1 MPKSNKTYIHSINNI
16 AVLSICVLGLY
27 LLYRYIKALESDILA
42 LRKDLAQGPQCTK
55 ELANTKTLSTT
66 QTHSEEQDENDDV
79 SSMKSEDLTNMLRT
93 VLNDSMGFSDPTQSS
108 VQIEEVEDEETEP
121 IVESNAEAIVESNAE
136 AIVESNAEATAEA
149 TANFDMSTI
158 REELMKQT
166 NQHLRE
172 ILKERGVANP
182 KGNKSELIDKIIKL

>member
-136 AIVESNAEATAEA
+136 ATAEA